1 MTCSGGVHHLEK
13 PADACAEIAGR
24 PAKVLP
30 ARVAQLWAYGDLLD
44 NDILTRKDDLT
55 CGR

>member
-1 MTCSGGVHHLEK
+1 MRCSGGVHHLEK
-13 PADACAEIAGR
+13 PADGR

-30 ARVAQLWAYGDLLD
+30 PRVAQLWAYGDIPD